1 METDALSTRVA
12 LIHGP
17 KMLETMSVARDVL
30 ERLVLKHA
38 ERQWG
43 NHTFRP
49 VITDTQAQGA

>member
-1 METDALSTRVA
+1 
-12 LIHGP
+12 
-17 KMLETMSVARDVL
+17 MLETMSVARDVL